1 MITHVPYEPPQ
12 WVTRI
17 FDRMFPKQT
26 SGTSERLAP
35 NQLPRLTKTE
45 NPACKRI
52 VPKVR
57 RRHIPFTRLQAE
69 RDLVTRL
76 AFGETVAQQ
85 DDLVA
90 RWHVDKSTV
99 SKWLKRWE
107 GEGLIPART
116 QSGRCKSLAKA

>member
-12 WVTRI
+12 WVTRV
-17 FDRMFPKQT
+17 FDRLFPRRQPEVLT
-26 SGTSERLAP
+26 SLSSLAP
-35 NQLPRLTKTE
+35 PAKLQKMPKT
-45 NPACKRI
+45 
-52 VPKVR
+52 R
-57 RRHIPFTRLQAE
+57 RRHVPITRLQAE

-76 AFGETVAQQ
+76 AFGETVASQ

>member
-1 MITHVPYEPPQ
+1 MITHVPYEPPE
-12 WVTRI
+12 WVTRV
-17 FDRMFPKQT
+17 FDRLFPPRKPPMQ
-26 SGTSERLAP
+26 SAP
-35 NQLPRLTKTE
+35 PAVEISDKIGKLKPTKT
-45 NPACKRI
+45 
-52 VPKVR
+52 R
-57 RRHIPFTRLQAE
+57 RRHVPITRLQAE

>member
-1 MITHVPYEPPQ
+1 MITHVPYEPPE
-12 WVTRI
+12 WVTRV
-17 FDRMFPKQT
+17 FDRLFPRRPPEILKSQIAT
-26 SGTSERLAP
+26 SRV
-35 NQLPRLTKTE
+35 TKKSQ
-45 NPACKRI
+45 PL
-52 VPKVR
+52 R
-57 RRHIPFTRLQAE
+57 RRHVPITRLQAE

-107 GEGLIPART
+107 EEKLIPART

>member
-12 WVTRI
+12 WVTRV
-17 FDRMFPKQT
+17 FDRLFPCRQPEVIA
-26 SGTSERLAP
+26 SLSSLARP
-35 NQLPRLTKTE
+35 TLNPPKLPKPT
-45 NPACKRI
+45 
-52 VPKVR
+52 R

-116 QSGRCKSLAKA
+116 QNGRCKSLAKA

>member
-12 WVTRI
+12 WVTRV
-17 FDRMFPKQT
+17 FDRLFPRRPMQPEYRATIKPVAQQPGV
-26 SGTSERLAP
+26 SR
-35 NQLPRLTKTE
+35 NKT
-45 NPACKRI
+45 
-52 VPKVR
+52 R
-57 RRHIPFTRLQAE
+57 RRHVPITRLQAE